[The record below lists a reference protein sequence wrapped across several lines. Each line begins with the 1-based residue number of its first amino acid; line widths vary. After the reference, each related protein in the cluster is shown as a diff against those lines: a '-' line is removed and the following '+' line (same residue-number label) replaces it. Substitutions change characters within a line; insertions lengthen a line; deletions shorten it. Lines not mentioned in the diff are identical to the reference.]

1 MSTVSSALWVAYG
14 PEGNVVGTIRRDD
27 EGYTATVAGADASVG
42 TVIFAAGI
50 GPLVHLALPLFELR
64 QRVRRARPSS
74 PVSAG

>member
-42 TVIFAAGI
+42 TYPTMEVA
-50 GPLVHLALPLFELR
+50 
-64 QRVRRARPSS
+64 
-74 PVSAG
+74 

>member
-42 TVIFAAGI
+42 TYPTMEVAKSALHG
-50 GPLVHLALPLFELR
+50 HLPPGSDWPRFQEH
-64 QRVRRARPSS
+64 
-74 PVSAG
+74 